1 MKRIF
6 RIIVFLSVTISS
18 EAFPQVKW
26 TIDDCIKYAL
36 TNNIGLQRQKLQTE
50 INQVN
55 LTRSKMQALP
65 DLNFG
70 TDARVG
76 FGRSVNPVTNLI
88 TFKQNLGNSYSLG
101 SDISIFN
108 GLTTLNTI
116 EANKF
121 MLKAGIEIEKI
132 VRNSLIIDLLGAYY
146 QALYCNGLEEAAK
159 MQLELSE
166 KQLFR
171 ISKTVET
178 GREALSRKFEMES
191 RVSEDK
197 LALTIARNNTQKAIT
212 ILKQILQLEA
222 GTEFDVNMPDLS
234 TMIIESGKVD
244 TDSIF
249 AIASVV
255 LPRLKAVNYQ
265 LQAMKK
271 QVAATRG
278 AIYPSL
284 SIGGAIYT
292 GYYAVLSDPILEQES
307 FSKQMKNNNSQ
318 AVYASLRIPLF
329 NKYTTGRNIKLAKI
343 NLSDTELRLAQ
354 ERNILYS
361 EIETACVN
369 LNSGMDEYDA
379 ARSSLEF
386 NKKSFDAVE
395 KKFEAGLVDVTDYS
409 AAKTKLFTAETETVR
424 TRLQMLV
431 RRLAI
436 KLYSTGE
443 YEMITQ

>member
-1 MKRIF
+1 MKRN
-6 RIIVFLSVTISS
+6 FLITVILFVILRS
-18 EAFPQVKW
+18 EVFPQVKW

-36 TNNIGLQRQKLQTE
+36 ENNIGLQRQRLQTE

-55 LTRSKMQALP
+55 LTRSKLQALP

-88 TFKQNLGNSYSLG
+88 TFKQNLGNSYSLS
-101 SDISIFN
+101 SDISLFN
-108 GLTTLNTI
+108 GLATLNTI

-146 QALYCNGLEEAAK
+146 TALYCRGLEEAAR
-159 MQLELSE
+159 MQLDLSE

-171 ISKTVET
+171 INKTVET
-178 GREALSRKFEMES
+178 GKESLSRKFEIES

-197 LALTIARNNTQKAIT
+197 LLFTIAHNNTSKAIT
-212 ILKQILQLEA
+212 ALKQLLQLEA
-222 GTEFDVNMPDLS
+222 GTEFEIIMPDLS
-234 TMIIESGKVD
+234 LMIIETGKVN
-244 TDSIF
+244 TDSIY
-249 AIASVV
+249 AVASVV
-255 LPRLKAVNYQ
+255 LPRLKAINYQ

-271 QVAATRG
+271 QVAAARG

-284 SIGGAIYT
+284 AIGGAIYT
-292 GYYAVLSDPILEQES
+292 GYYAVLSDPLVDQDS
-307 FSKQMKNNNSQ
+307 YSQQLKNNNSQ
-318 AVYASLRIPLF
+318 SVYASLRIPLF

-343 NLSDTELRLAQ
+343 NLNDAELRLEQ
-354 ERNILYS
+354 EKNTMYS

-369 LNSGMDEYDA
+369 LNSGEDEYYA
-379 ARSSLEF
+379 ALSSFEF
-386 NKKSFDAVE
+386 NKKSFEAVE
-395 KKFEAGLVDVTDYS
+395 KKFEAGLIDVTDYS
-409 AAKTKLFTAETETVR
+409 EAKTKLFTAETETVR
-424 TRLQMLV
+424 TKLQTLI

-436 KLYSTGE
+436 KLYCTGE
-443 YEMITQ
+443 YESVSK

>member
-1 MKRIF
+1 MKRN
-6 RIIVFLSVTISS
+6 FLITVLLFAALSS
-18 EAFPQVKW
+18 EVFPQVKW
-26 TIDDCIKYAL
+26 TIDDCIRYAL
-36 TNNIGLQRQKLQTE
+36 ENNIGLQRQKLQTE
-50 INQVN
+50 IDQVN

-88 TFKQNLGNSYSLG
+88 TFKQNLGNSYSLS
-101 SDISIFN
+101 SDINLFN

-121 MLKAGIEIEKI
+121 MLKAGMETEKI

-146 QALYCNGLEEAAK
+146 QALYCKGLEDAAR
-159 MQLELSE
+159 MQLDLSE

-171 ISKTVET
+171 INKTVET
-178 GREALSRKFEMES
+178 GKEALSRKFEMES

-197 LALTIARNNTQKAIT
+197 LAFTIARNNTKKAIT
-212 ILKQILQLEA
+212 ALKQILQLEA
-222 GTEFDVNMPDLS
+222 GTEFEIFMPDLS
-234 TMIIESGKVD
+234 VMLVETGRVD
-244 TDSIF
+244 TDSIYD
-249 AIASVV
+249 IASVV
-255 LPRLKAVNYQ
+255 LPRLKAINYE
-265 LQAMKK
+265 LQSMKK

-284 SIGGAIYT
+284 AVGGAIYT
-292 GYYAVLSDPILEQES
+292 GYYAVLSDPLVDQDS
-307 FSKQMKNNNSQ
+307 YSQQMKNNNSQ
-318 AVYASLRIPLF
+318 SVYASLRIPLF
-329 NKYTTGRNIKLAKI
+329 NKYTTGRNIKMAKI
-343 NLSDTELRLAQ
+343 NLNDTELRLEQ
-354 ERNILYS
+354 EKNTMYS

-369 LNSGMDEYDA
+369 LNSGEDEYYA
-379 ARSSLEF
+379 ALSSLEF
-386 NKKSFDAVE
+386 NKKSFEAVE

-424 TRLQMLV
+424 TKLQTLI

-436 KLYSTGE
+436 KLYCTGE
-443 YEMITQ
+443 YESLTR

>member
-1 MKRIF
+1 MKRN
-6 RIIVFLSVTISS
+6 FLITVLLLVALSPEV
-18 EAFPQVKW
+18 FPQVKW

-36 TNNIGLQRQKLQTE
+36 ENNIGLQRQKLQTE

-55 LTRSKMQALP
+55 LTRSKLEALP

-88 TFKQNLGNSYSLG
+88 TFKQNLGNSYSLS
-101 SDISIFN
+101 SDINLFN

-121 MLKAGIEIEKI
+121 MLKAGIETEKI

-146 QALYCNGLEEAAK
+146 QVLYCKGLEEAAK
-159 MQLELSE
+159 MQLDLSE

-178 GREALSRKFEMES
+178 GKESLSRKFEIES
-191 RVSEDK
+191 RASEDK
-197 LALTIARNNTQKAIT
+197 LGYTIARNNTNKAIT
-212 ILKQILQLEA
+212 GLKHILQLEA
-222 GTEFDVNMPDLS
+222 GTGFEIIMPDLS
-234 TMIIESGKVD
+234 VMMIETGKVN
-244 TDSIF
+244 TDSIY
-249 AIASVV
+249 AIASEV
-255 LPRLKAVNYQ
+255 LPRLKAINFQ

-284 SIGGAIYT
+284 AIGGAIYT
-292 GYYAVLSDPILEQES
+292 GYYAVLSDPLVDQDS
-307 FSKQMKNNNSQ
+307 YSKQMKNNNSQ

-343 NLSDTELRLAQ
+343 NLSDAELRLEQ
-354 ERNILYS
+354 EKNTMYS

-369 LNSGMDEYDA
+369 LNSGEDEYYA
-379 ARSSLEF
+379 ALSSLQF
-386 NKKSFDAVE
+386 NKKSFEAVE

-409 AAKTKLFTAETETVR
+409 EAKTKLFTAETETVR
-424 TRLQMLV
+424 TKLQALI

-436 KLYSTGE
+436 KLYCTGE
-443 YEMITQ
+443 YESITW

>member
-1 MKRIF
+1 MKIK
-6 RIIVFLSVTISS
+6 FLITLLFSAALCS
-18 EAFPQVKW
+18 EVFPQVKW
-26 TIDDCIKYAL
+26 TIDDCIRYAL
-36 TNNIGLQRQKLQTE
+36 ENNIGLQRQKLQTE

-65 DLNFG
+65 NLNFG

-88 TFKQNLGNSYSLG
+88 TFKQNLGNSYSLS
-101 SDISIFN
+101 SDINLFN

-132 VRNSLIIDLLGAYY
+132 VSNSLIIDLLGAYY
-146 QALYCNGLEEAAK
+146 QVLYCHGLEEAAK
-159 MQLELSE
+159 MQLDLSE

-178 GREALSRKFEMES
+178 GKEALSRKFEIES

-197 LALTIARNNTQKAIT
+197 LAYTIARNNTHKAIT
-212 ILKQILQLEA
+212 FLKQILQLEA
-222 GTEFDVNMPDLS
+222 GTEFEIIMPDLS
-234 TMIIESGKVD
+234 TMMTESGKVD
-244 TDSIF
+244 TDSIY

-255 LPRLKAVNYQ
+255 LPRLKAINYQ

-271 QVAATRG
+271 QVAASRG

-284 SIGGAIYT
+284 SVGGAIYT
-292 GYYAVLSDPILEQES
+292 GYYAVLSDPLVDQDS
-307 FSKQMKNNNSQ
+307 YSKQMKNNNSQ

-343 NLSDTELRLAQ
+343 NLSDTELQLQQ
-354 ERNILYS
+354 EKNIMYS

-369 LNSGMDEYDA
+369 LNSGEDEYYA
-379 ARSSLEF
+379 ALSSLEF
-386 NKKSFDAVE
+386 NKKSFEAVE

-409 AAKTKLFTAETETVR
+409 EAKTKLFTAETETVR
-424 TRLQMLV
+424 TKLQMLV

-436 KLYSTGE
+436 KLYCTGE
-443 YEMITQ
+443 YESITQ

>member
-1 MKRIF
+1 MKRN
-6 RIIVFLSVTISS
+6 FLITVLLFVALSS
-18 EAFPQVKW
+18 EVFPQVKW
-26 TIDDCIKYAL
+26 TIDDCIRYAL
-36 TNNIGLQRQKLQTE
+36 ANNIGLQRQKLQTE

-88 TFKQNLGNSYSLG
+88 TFKQNLGNSYSLS
-101 SDISIFN
+101 SDINLFN

-146 QALYCNGLEEAAK
+146 QVLYCKGLEEAAK
-159 MQLELSE
+159 MQLDLSE

-171 ISKTVET
+171 INKTVET
-178 GREALSRKFEMES
+178 GKEALSKKFEIES

-197 LALTIARNNTQKAIT
+197 LAFTIARNNTQKAT
-212 ILKQILQLEA
+212 TSLKQILQLEA
-222 GTEFDVNMPDLS
+222 GTGFEIIMPDLS
-234 TMIIESGKVD
+234 TMMIETGKVD
-244 TDSIF
+244 TDSIY

-255 LPRLKAVNYQ
+255 LPRLKAINFQ

-271 QVAATRG
+271 QLAATRG

-284 SIGGAIYT
+284 AVGGAIYT
-292 GYYAVLSDPILEQES
+292 GYYAVLSDPLIDQDSYSQQL
-307 FSKQMKNNNSQ
+307 KNNNSQ
-318 AVYASLRIPLF
+318 SVYASLRIPLF

-343 NLSDTELRLAQ
+343 SLSDTELRLEQ
-354 ERNILYS
+354 EKNTMYS

-369 LNSGMDEYDA
+369 LNSGEDEYYA
-379 ARSSLEF
+379 ARSSLEY
-386 NKKSFDAVE
+386 NKKSFEAVE

-409 AAKTKLFTAETETVR
+409 EAKTKLFTAETETVR
-424 TRLQMLV
+424 TKLQTLI

-436 KLYSTGE
+436 KLYCTGE
-443 YEMITQ
+443 YESLAQ